1 MKIAAGSMVREF
13 SGGGRI
19 LSRARK
25 SALNQ
30 DPHLHPLPYRERRQ
44 TDDHRDGGC
53 YLVRDA
59 GFAARAVDVVKKE
72 KMKSAP
78 EVTAMKSRRYN
89 QDGFTLIEIMVVILI
104 LGLLA
109 TIVVQSLRGAADK
122 AKHTKAQA
130 DLAEIKTALDR
141 YYLDNGYY
149 PTTDQ
154 GLNALVTPPTNG
166 RVPANYESGG
176 YIERLPQDP
185 WGTPYFYQS
194 DGNSYVLKSFGADGV
209 ESADDIDASQ
219 TQ

>member
-1 MKIAAGSMVREF
+1 
-13 SGGGRI
+13 
-19 LSRARK
+19 
-25 SALNQ
+25 
-30 DPHLHPLPYRERRQ
+30 
-44 TDDHRDGGC
+44 
-53 YLVRDA
+53 DA
-59 GFAARAVDVVKKE
+59 GGADADLPTQPVDA
-72 KMKSAP
+72 MTNGP
-78 EVTAMKSRRYN
+78 EVSAMKSRRYN

-122 AKHTKAQA
+122 AKKTKAQA

-149 PTTDQ
+149 PSSDQ
-154 GLNALVTPPTNG
+154 GLTALVSAPTNG

-185 WGTPYFYQS
+185 WGAPYFYQS
-194 DGNSYVLKSFGADGV
+194 DGNSYVLKSFGPDGV

-219 TQ
+219 TS